1 MCVGTLEMRGNRPNE
16 ANESSRHR
24 GNKLHR
30 SRGRNYLSVAK
41 QRNIFISNTTSYIYL
56 HNLSNLS
63 SQMMG
68 NRTSAQSQSLTM
80 WPQHT
85 LSDSAHPRRKHT
97 HTKKGQW
104 RAGRREGGRESNL
117 SAGLLYFSP
126 IVHGNLGP
134 LDENPESD

>member
-1 MCVGTLEMRGNRPNE
+1 MRGNRHNQ

-24 GNKLHR
+24 GNKLDR
-30 SRGRNYLSVAK
+30 SGGRNYLSVAK

-56 HNLSNLS
+56 HNLNNLS

-85 LSDSAHPRRKHT
+85 LSDSAHPRHKHT
-97 HTKKGQW
+97 HTKKGRW
-104 RAGRREGGRESNL
+104 RAGRREGGRAIYRPASCI
-117 SAGLLYFSP
+117 SLLLCMAIWGRSMKTP
-126 IVHGNLGP
+126 SRI
-134 LDENPESD
+134 DWSET